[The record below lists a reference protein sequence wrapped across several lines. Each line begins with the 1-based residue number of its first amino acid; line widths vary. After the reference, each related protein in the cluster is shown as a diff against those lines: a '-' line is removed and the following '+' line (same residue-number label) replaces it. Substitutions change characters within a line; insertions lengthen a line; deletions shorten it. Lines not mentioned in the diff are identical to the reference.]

1 MLSDSNYTSLSLA
14 ATDTDCSATMEGGV
28 DMDERV
34 ETPPNAERQEP
45 VAEEEQE
52 EGNKFQKAIGAWR
65 SANSRDAYDTT
76 RLTMRQT
83 STSPL
88 SFRSSTR

>member
-1 MLSDSNYTSLSLA
+1 
-14 ATDTDCSATMEGGV
+14 
-28 DMDERV
+28 MDERV
-34 ETPPNAERQEP
+34 DTPPNAERQEP

-65 SANSRDAYDTT
+65 SANACDAYYTT